1 MDSQSPQEG
10 FPNNSPRPAEQEPIA
25 AQAACGPPPAAV
37 HHDRPPRRS
46 HAGAWTALILLF
58 LGGLGLLV
66 IGAVVLAA
74 LASLTGTQGEK
85 RVREEYFSHNE
96 NGTRKVAIIAIEGV
110 IMDEADGFV
119 KRQIDRALK
128 DKQVKAIVLRVDSPG
143 GTVSGSDYLHH
154 HLREL
159 VKKREIPVVVSM
171 GGIAASGG
179 YYVAMAVGD
188 VPDSIFAEPSTFTGS
203 IGVIIP
209 RYDLSEML
217 QNWGIEYDAVASG
230 KFKSMGNMA
239 KPMTE
244 EERELFQQIVDEG
257 FGQFKDIIR
266 SGRPEFRED
275 PQALDTIATG
285 QIFTARQ
292 AVQNGLVDRI
302 GFIEN
307 AVERAI
313 EIAALDP
320 AEVQVVRY
328 KPEPSLAGLLMGS
341 EARGQSLDL
350 RAILEL
356 TTPRAYYLST
366 WLPPLH
372 SRP

>member
-1 MDSQSPQEG
+1 
-10 FPNNSPRPAEQEPIA
+10 
-25 AQAACGPPPAAV
+25 
-37 HHDRPPRRS
+37 
-46 HAGAWTALILLF
+46 
-58 LGGLGLLV
+58 
-66 IGAVVLAA
+66 
-74 LASLTGTQGEK
+74 
-85 RVREEYFSHNE
+85 
-96 NGTRKVAIIAIEGV
+96 
-110 IMDEADGFV
+110 
-119 KRQIDRALK
+119 LK
-128 DKQVKAIVLRVDSPG
+128 DEQVEAIVLRVDSPG

-154 HLREL
+154 HLRKL
-159 VKKREIPVVVSM
+159 VEKRKVPVVVSM

-188 VPDSIFAEPSTFTGS
+188 APDSIYAEPSTFTGS

-217 QNWGIEYDAVASG
+217 QNWGVEYDAVASG

-266 SGRPEFRED
+266 SGRPKFRED
-275 PQALDTIATG
+275 PQALDALATG
-285 QIFTARQ
+285 QIFTSKQ

-302 GFIEN
+302 GFIES

-313 EIAALDP
+313 EMAALDL

-328 KPEPSLAGLLMGS
+328 KPEPSLVGLLMGS
-341 EARGQSLDL
+341 KARGQSLDL

>member
-10 FPNNSPRPAEQEPIA
+10 FPNNSTKPAKHEPIA
-25 AQAACGPPPAAV
+25 AQAAYGPPRTAVPA
-37 HHDRPPRRS
+37 DRLPRRS
-46 HAGAWTALILLF
+46 HAGAWTALVLLL

-66 IGAVVLAA
+66 IGAFAMA
-74 LASLTGTQGEK
+74 GLASLAGTSGK
-85 RVREEYFSHNE
+85 PRVREEFFSHNE
-96 NGTRKVAIIAIEGV
+96 HGTRKVAIIAIEGV
-110 IMDEADGFV
+110 IMGEVDGFA
-119 KRQIDRALK
+119 KRQIDCAMK
-128 DKQVKAIVLRVDSPG
+128 DEQVEAIVLRVDSPG

-154 HLREL
+154 HLRKL
-159 VKKREIPVVVSM
+159 VDERKIPIVVSM

-188 VPDSIFAEPSTFTGS
+188 ASDSIYAEPSTFTGS

-209 RYDLSEML
+209 HYDLSEML
-217 QNWGIEYDAVASG
+217 QNWGVEYDAVASG

-244 EERELFQQIVDEG
+244 EERKLFQQIVDEG
-257 FGQFKDIIR
+257 FEQFKGIIR
-266 SGRPEFRED
+266 SGRPKFREA
-275 PQALDTIATG
+275 PNALDALATG
-285 QIFTARQ
+285 QIFTSRQ
-292 AVQNGLVDRI
+292 AVENGLVDRI

-313 EIAALDP
+313 EMAALDP
-320 AEVQVVRY
+320 ADVQVVRY
-328 KPEPSLAGLLMGS
+328 KPESNLVGLLMGS
-341 EARGQSLDL
+341 EARGQTIDF

>member
-1 MDSQSPQEG
+1 M
-10 FPNNSPRPAEQEPIA
+10 
-25 AQAACGPPPAAV
+25 
-37 HHDRPPRRS
+37 
-46 HAGAWTALILLF
+46 LILLF
-58 LGGLGLLV
+58 LGGLGFLAV
-66 IGAVVLAA
+66 GAFLLAA
-74 LASLTGTQGEK
+74 FAGLAGTPGEQ
-85 RVREEYFSHNE
+85 RVCEEYFSHNE

-110 IMDEADGFV
+110 IMDEVDGFV
-119 KRQIDRALK
+119 KRQIDRAMK
-128 DKQVKAIVLRVDSPG
+128 DEQVEAIVLRVDSPG

-154 HLREL
+154 HLRVL
-159 VKKREIPVVVSM
+159 VEERKIPVVVSM

-188 VPDSIFAEPSTFTGS
+188 APDSIYAEPSTFTGS

-209 RYDLSEML
+209 HYDLSEML
-217 QNWGIEYDAVASG
+217 QNWGVEYDAVASG

-244 EERELFQQIVDEG
+244 EERALFQQIVDEG

-266 SGRPEFRED
+266 SGRPKFRED
-275 PQALDTIATG
+275 PQALDALATG
-285 QIFTARQ
+285 QIFTSRQ
-292 AVQNGLVDRI
+292 AVDKGLVDRI

-313 EIAALDP
+313 EMAALDP
-320 AEVQVVRY
+320 ADVQVVRY
-328 KPEPSLAGLLMGS
+328 KPEPSLAGLLMGG
-341 EARGQSLDL
+341 EARGQALDL